1 MHRIVPAVLTLPVVA
16 AACQSTGIE
25 QAENTAQSLHA
36 LQQSLAEA
44 PARVDAVANALLAI
58 DREGDRKAAFAAFG
72 SALDE
77 LVVDRDRVQ
86 ALRGQVEADEA
97 AYTSAWGERLEAIHD
112 ADLRKRAATQ
122 RDAVVERFSGL
133 LADVDRAQQQLRP
146 WLQTALDVRAYLE
159 NELNAGGVASVRD
172 RIQGLGRD
180 SASVR
185 AQLDTVVHRLGEMEQ
200 SIVDEKPVETATA
213 AR

>member
-1 MHRIVPAVLTLPVVA
+1 MHRIVPAFLALPVVA

-36 LQQSLAEA
+36 LQLSLAAA
-44 PARVDAVANALLAI
+44 PARVDAAADALLAI
-58 DREGDRKAAFAAFG
+58 DRAGDRKAAFAAFG

-77 LVVDRDRVQ
+77 LVVDRERVQ
-86 ALRGQVEADEA
+86 ALREAVEADEA
-97 AYTSAWGERLEAIHD
+97 DYTGAWGERLDAIHD
-112 ADLRKRAATQ
+112 ADLRKRAATR
-122 RDAVVERFSGL
+122 RDAVVEQFGDL
-133 LADVDRAQQQLRP
+133 LADVDRAQQQFGP

-159 NELNAGGVASVRD
+159 DELNAGGVASVRD
-172 RIQGLGRD
+172 RIQGLDRD

-185 AQLDTVVHRLGEMEQ
+185 AQLDKVVHQLGEMEQ
-200 SIVDEKPVETATA
+200 SIVDVQPSATATA